1 MENIKSS
8 SKISF
13 GCMAWPGVL
22 LSIAIIAIRAFQANA
37 QPIES
42 WSVFSWFLMMLPIIF
57 PVIIWIALY
66 ILWFICTIFI
76 ELCSAI
82 SK

>member
-42 WSVFSWFLMMLPIIF
+42 WSVFSWFLMMEHWLLKSHPKLTGNLEQSENERKGDK
-57 PVIIWIALY
+57 VW
-66 ILWFICTIFI
+66 TQ
-76 ELCSAI
+76 
-82 SK
+82 